1 MPDYAKLTLQDAKK
15 LIPDAA
21 AAWLKANRAYRD
33 GDHWQRGGGWVGPQ
47 PDRKDVVT
55 WGNIRKVF
63 VSRQVIGEL
72 VSRHVDAVLGDR
84 PQWTVQVARPLED
97 DEEPTAEE
105 QTLIDE
111 AKAILEA
118 FWDRRG
124 AVTQEHDELVT
135 PYDAMTNALKNA
147 LYFRRGV
154 VRLYIPARFL
164 DGDGRIPPR
173 EAAKALDVV
182 FMQALEPTEATV
194 ALDRATMDQVGV
206 YIYKVDGQDRAELVY
221 LGEGEEASG
230 EDRPTVFRVI
240 GKMENGQT
248 NEEMAALD
256 LDGQLTMYEVNVP
269 LLVTEQV
276 RSLQAQLNMT
286 LTMMGRNTVQAGFLE
301 RLILNGQMP
310 FRTEIDKQ
318 TGQLVRVDEEFKVG
332 AGTVNFIS
340 GLEYTD
346 SDGTKHLANP
356 SAIYRDPVSPET
368 FARAEALLYMALLAE
383 AKQTHAL
390 INGDAAASG
399 ESRIQARAD
408 FYNSLLPSA
417 REIETALT
425 WLLGTTLKLAAVI
438 SGQPDRYATLTV
450 STQARINTGPLSSDE
465 RRVLVEMVEKSIL
478 SHKTALGMLGIPDV
492 EAELGQIA
500 QEQEDKSQRQSTSL
514 AAGLLEARARVQ
526 AGQAS
531 NGLET
536 GQPTEQP
543 PAQESP
549 TNGADAAPENIE
561 STQGLNGAQI
571 RAALDILDG
580 VKAGNVAPEVAVELL
595 IALGIDRVRA
605 ERMVAQTAQ
614 SARPGRTKQ
623 VGESAQADASA

>member
-1 MPDYAKLTLQDAKK
+1 MPDYAQLTLQDAKK

-33 GDHWQRGGGWVGPQ
+33 GDHWQRGAGWVGPQ
-47 PDRKDVVT
+47 PDKNDATT

-84 PQWTVQVARPLED
+84 PQWTVQVARPLEE

-111 AKAILEA
+111 ATGILGTYWE
-118 FWDRRG
+118 RRG
-124 AVTQEHDELVT
+124 AVTGDHDEKVT
-135 PYDAMTNALKNA
+135 PYDAMVHALANA

-154 VRLYIPARFL
+154 LRLFIPARFL
-164 DGDGRIPPR
+164 DDQGRIPAKGI
-173 EAAKALDVV
+173 AAALDVV
-182 FMQALEPTEATV
+182 YLQSLEPTEGTV
-194 ALDRATMDQVGV
+194 SLDRQTMEEAGV
-206 YIYKVDGQDRAELVY
+206 YIYKVDGRERAETVY
-221 LGEGEEASG
+221 ISEAKTG
-230 EDRPTVFRVI
+230 EDGQQQPGGLTVFRVVA
-240 GKMENGQT
+240 GSE
-248 NEEMAALD
+248 EEAEMAALD
-256 LDGQLTMYEVNVP
+256 LSGRLTMYEVNVP
-269 LLVTEQV
+269 LLITEQV
-276 RSLQAQLNMT
+276 RSLQAQLNMN
-286 LTMMGRNTVQAGFLE
+286 LTMMGRNTVMAGFLE
-301 RLILNGQMP
+301 RIILNGQLP
-310 FRTEIDKQ
+310 FHVETDRE
-318 TGQLVRVDEEFKVG
+318 TGQLIRVEDELKVG
-332 AGTVNFIS
+332 AGTTNMIAGV
-340 GLEYTD
+340 EYAD
-346 SDGTKHLANP
+346 AAGNKHIANP
-356 SAIYRDPVSPET
+356 NVIYRDPVAPDT
-368 FARAEALLYMALLAE
+368 FIKSEIALYGALLAE

-417 REIETALT
+417 REAETALT
-425 WLLGTTLKLAAVI
+425 WLLETVLKLAAVI
-438 SGQPDRYATLTV
+438 SGQPDRYNALTV
-450 STQARINTGPLSSDE
+450 AVQARINTGPLTSDE
-465 RRVLVEMVEKSIL
+465 RRVLIEMVEKSIL

-500 QEQEDKSQRQSTSL
+500 QEAEDKSQRQSTSL

-561 STQGLNGAQI
+561 STQGLNGA
-571 RAALDILDG
+571 
-580 VKAGNVAPEVAVELL
+580 
-595 IALGIDRVRA
+595 
-605 ERMVAQTAQ
+605 
-614 SARPGRTKQ
+614 
-623 VGESAQADASA
+623 

>member
-47 PDRKDVVT
+47 PDKKDVVT

-72 VSRHVDAVLGDR
+72 VSRHVDAVLGDK
-84 PQWTVQVARPLED
+84 PQWTVQVTRPLED
-97 DEEPTAEE
+97 DEEPTPSE

-111 AKAILEA
+111 AQAILEA

-164 DGDGRIPPR
+164 DAEGRIPPR

-182 FMQALEPTEATV
+182 FLQALEPTEATV
-194 ALDRATMDQVGV
+194 ALDRATMELVGV

-221 LGEGEEASG
+221 LGEGEEANG

-240 GKMENGQT
+240 GKTENGQT

-318 TGQLVRVDEEFKVG
+318 TGQLVRVDEEFRVG

-340 GLEYTD
+340 GIEYTD

-368 FARAEALLYMALLAE
+368 FARSEAMLYEALLAE

-390 INGDAAASG
+390 ISSDAAASG

-408 FYNSLLPSA
+408 FYNSVLPSA
-417 REIETALT
+417 REIETAIS
-425 WLLGTTLKLAAVI
+425 WLMNTTLKLAAVI

-450 STQARINTGPLSSDE
+450 STQARINTGPLTSDE
-465 RRVLVEMVEKSIL
+465 RRVLIEMVEKSIL

-492 EAELGQIA
+492 EAELEQIA
-500 QEQEDKSQRQSTSL
+500 QEQEEKSQRESATL

-526 AGQAS
+526 SGQAS

-536 GQPTEQP
+536 GQPTQ
-543 PAQESP
+543 
-549 TNGADAAPENIE
+549 
-561 STQGLNGAQI
+561 
-571 RAALDILDG
+571 
-580 VKAGNVAPEVAVELL
+580 
-595 IALGIDRVRA
+595 
-605 ERMVAQTAQ
+605 
-614 SARPGRTKQ
+614 PGRTKKA
-623 VGESAQADASA
+623 GEPAQSAKGVQ

>member
-1 MPDYAKLTLQDAKK
+1 MPDYAKLTLQEAKK

-47 PDRKDVVT
+47 PDKKDVVT

-72 VSRHVDAVLGDR
+72 VSRHVDAVLGDK
-84 PQWTVQVARPLED
+84 PQWTVQVTRPLED
-97 DEEPTAEE
+97 DEEPTGPE
-105 QTLIDE
+105 QTLIEE
-111 AKAILEA
+111 AQAILEA

-164 DGDGRIPPR
+164 DAEGRIPPR

-182 FMQALEPTEATV
+182 FLQALEPTEATV
-194 ALDRATMDQVGV
+194 ALDRATMELVGV
-206 YIYKVDGQDRAELVY
+206 YIYKVDGQDKAELVY
-221 LGEGEEASG
+221 LGEGEEADG
-230 EDRPTVFRVI
+230 VDRPTIFRVI
-240 GKMENGQT
+240 GKAENGQT

-340 GLEYTD
+340 GIEYTD

-408 FYNSLLPSA
+408 FYNSVLPSA
-417 REIETALT
+417 REIETAIS
-425 WLLGTTLKLAAVI
+425 WLMNTTLKLAAVI

-492 EAELGQIA
+492 KAELEQIA
-500 QEQEDKSQRQSTSL
+500 QEQEEKSQRESATL
-514 AAGLLEARARVQ
+514 AASLLEARARVQ
-526 AGQAS
+526 SGEAS

-536 GQPTEQP
+536 GQPTQ
-543 PAQESP
+543 
-549 TNGADAAPENIE
+549 
-561 STQGLNGAQI
+561 
-571 RAALDILDG
+571 
-580 VKAGNVAPEVAVELL
+580 
-595 IALGIDRVRA
+595 
-605 ERMVAQTAQ
+605 
-614 SARPGRTKQ
+614 PGRTKQ
-623 VGESAQADASA
+623 AGESA